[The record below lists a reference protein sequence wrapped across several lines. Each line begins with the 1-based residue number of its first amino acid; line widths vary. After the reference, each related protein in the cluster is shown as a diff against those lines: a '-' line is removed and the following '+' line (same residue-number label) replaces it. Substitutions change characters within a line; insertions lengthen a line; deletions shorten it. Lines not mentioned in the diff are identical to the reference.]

1 LLARNFWVRGFRVA
15 LEFTTAVAWAVTLIC
30 GAARLFSRE
39 KAQMTQKNVEGERDG
54 ECSKSGQGIEQD
66 QILEEEL
73 RIAEAVPPIIF
84 GRGGFLDYGQG
95 RRSL

>member
-54 ECSKSGQGIEQD
+54 ECSNLVKELNKIKS
-66 QILEEEL
+66 
-73 RIAEAVPPIIF
+73 
-84 GRGGFLDYGQG
+84 
-95 RRSL
+95 SKKN